1 MTLKSGN
8 CQAAETLE
16 QPLRSK
22 NKRWLASLVD
32 TIQCGRKLW
41 IQHQKYQNLLLTH
54 NSMHCTINDGAV
66 LLCFLCGDVLKLVL
80 GNSGLTILWQKII
93 KNVYKC
99 KNITEAKY
107 KNNKIQKYT
116 YEMFCGLSEL
126 TQVWP
131 SSDKKLSKWYRYKNI
146 TEAEYKNNTIQ
157 KYNYEMFCGWSEL
170 TQVWP
175 PGDSSD
181 QAASQPRRQKYQI
194 ICLTQNSN
202 SSIS

>member
-1 MTLKSGN
+1 
-8 CQAAETLE
+8 
-16 QPLRSK
+16 
-22 NKRWLASLVD
+22 
-32 TIQCGRKLW
+32 
-41 IQHQKYQNLLLTH
+41 
-54 NSMHCTINDGAV
+54 MHCTINDDAV
-66 LLCFLCGDVLKLVL
+66 LLCFLCVDVLKLVWA
-80 GNSGLTILWQKII
+80 NSGLTILWQQII
-93 KNVYKC
+93 KNVYKY

-194 ICLTQNSN
+194 ICLYSKLKLLNLLRFQISSN
-202 SSIS
+202 FSDFFLIFFSDTRMIISTGQLPTLF